1 MKDDINYLKFNT
13 QKMNLH
19 DSLEVED
26 LGRRLL
32 LVEDILH
39 LVLGGLISHP
49 QALLGGFT
57 KVLLI
62 LYDCTS
68 AVKDILHLVLVHAS
82 SLVDVIKKMGSPKR
96 YSGDSNCHNAIQ

>member
-1 MKDDINYLKFNT
+1 
-13 QKMNLH
+13 MNLH

-49 QALLGGFT
+49 QALLGGFR

-82 SLVDVIKKMGSPKR
+82 SLVDVIIFYFIWSNIKKWVHRNGTAVIPIAIMLYSKR
-96 YSGDSNCHNAIQ
+96 P

>member
-1 MKDDINYLKFNT
+1 
-13 QKMNLH
+13 MNLH

-49 QALLGGFT
+49 QALLGALEKYF
-57 KVLLI
+57 
-62 LYDCTS
+62 
-68 AVKDILHLVLVHAS
+68 
-82 SLVDVIKKMGSPKR
+82 
-96 YSGDSNCHNAIQ
+96 